1 MSKEQLIDAMRP
13 ASQDPED
20 QREESDLGRFG
31 WGMKSA
37 SFSQARSFTVIT
49 KKENVYHAANWNLD
63 NCKDYEMDF
72 WENDAAEGVLD
83 DFELEIKTN
92 SGTALFGM
100 V

>member
-1 MSKEQLIDAMRP
+1 MIGIIDDGIGMSKEQLIEAMRP

-63 NCKDYEMDF
+63 NCNDYENR
-72 WENDAAEGVLD
+72 ENNAAEEFWMTL
-83 DFELEIKTN
+83 T
-92 SGTALFGM
+92 
-100 V
+100 